1 MRIGHKKILLKE
13 VATFLNGYAFKPSDW
28 SKEGLPIIRIQN
40 LTGTNRDFN
49 YYNGNYNKKYLI
61 ENGDILISWSASLG
75 IFLWENMTG
84 ILNQHI
90 FKVIFDKNIE
100 IDKIYFLHCMKFLIK
115 KIEKNIH
122 GSTMKHI
129 TRPEFEK
136 IKFPIYE
143 IDIQRKISKKLIFI
157 TKIIENNK
165 KLLNKM
171 EELSKSLFTRM
182 FGDIKTND
190 KNWKIVKLE
199 KYINIIGGYA
209 FKKIDFK
216 SSGIPLIRIGNIN
229 SGQFKST
236 NLVFIEENKKFEKF
250 KVFPNDILIS
260 LTGTVGKDDYGNAC
274 ILGDSYSEYY
284 LNQRNAKIELT
295 DKMNKN
301 FFLEI
306 MKIKEVKKKLTGIS
320 RGIRQANISNKDIYN
335 LSLPLPPIELQN
347 KFAERVEKIE
357 KLKFTI
363 WKIILKFSK
372 ILEKKGVESN

>member
-1 MRIGHKKILLKE
+1 MRISLKKILLKE

-49 YYNGNYNKKYLI
+49 YYNGNYNKKYLV

-136 IKFPIYE
+136 IKFPIYG

-190 KNWKIVKLE
+190 KNWEILEIKEVSNILTRGKTPKYTSLSNIFVINQACIYWDKIKYKNIKYHLE
-199 KYINIIGGYA
+199 
-209 FKKIDFK
+209 
-216 SSGIPLIRIGNIN
+216 
-229 SGQFKST
+229 
-236 NLVFIEENKKFEKF
+236 EENLLFLKNK
-250 KVFPNDILIS
+250 DILINS
-260 LTGTVGKDDYGNAC
+260 TGTGTLGRMNIINNIINEKFTIDSHVMLLRLKKEKALPIYFINIFMGEEYQKEL
-274 ILGDSYSEYY
+274 ILKCVNGST
-284 LNQRNAKIELT
+284 NQIELS
-295 DKMNKN
+295 KEK
-301 FFLEI
+301 FAKF
-306 MKIKEVKKKLTGIS
+306 KIPV
-320 RGIRQANISNKDIYN
+320 
-335 LSLPLPPIELQN
+335 PPIELQN
-347 KFAERVEKIE
+347 KFAERIEKIE
-357 KLKFTI
+357 KLKF
-363 WKIILKFSK
+363 KIEKSIEMAQNLYNSLISK
-372 ILEKKGVESN
+372 YFDN

>member
-1 MRIGHKKILLKE
+1 
-13 VATFLNGYAFKPSDW
+13 
-28 SKEGLPIIRIQN
+28 
-40 LTGTNRDFN
+40 
-49 YYNGNYNKKYLI
+49 
-61 ENGDILISWSASLG
+61 
-75 IFLWENMTG
+75 MTG

-199 KYINIIGGYA
+199 KYINII
-209 FKKIDFK
+209 DQ
-216 SSGIPLIRIGNIN
+216 L
-229 SGQFKST
+229 
-236 NLVFIEENKKFEKF
+236 
-250 KVFPNDILIS
+250 
-260 LTGTVGKDDYGNAC
+260 
-274 ILGDSYSEYY
+274 
-284 LNQRNAKIELT
+284 LN
-295 DKMNKN
+295 
-301 FFLEI
+301 
-306 MKIKEVKKKLTGIS
+306 VK
-320 RGIRQANISNKDIYN
+320 
-335 LSLPLPPIELQN
+335 
-347 KFAERVEKIE
+347 
-357 KLKFTI
+357 
-363 WKIILKFSK
+363 
-372 ILEKKGVESN
+372 